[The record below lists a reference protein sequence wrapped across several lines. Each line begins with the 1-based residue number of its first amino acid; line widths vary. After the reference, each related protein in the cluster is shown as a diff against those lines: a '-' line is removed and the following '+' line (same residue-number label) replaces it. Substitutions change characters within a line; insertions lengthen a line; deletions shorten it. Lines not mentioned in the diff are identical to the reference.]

1 MDRDERERCWD
12 TTNPLYIEYHD
23 KEWGVPVHDDRT
35 LFEFLVLEGFQA
47 GLSWELILRRR
58 GNLREAFDG
67 FDPEKVARYTEEDVE
82 CLLGDPGM
90 IRNRRKIEA
99 TINNARRLLE
109 VRVEFGS
116 FDRYIWGFVGGK
128 PIKNRFRSF
137 EGMPSETERSEVMTR
152 DLKRRGFK
160 FVGPTICYSFMQAVG
175 MVNDHLV
182 GCPIGEKINK
192 MVNSIYSPREDGVE
206 GQPSGVQ
213 GSLPR

>member
-1 MDRDERERCWD
+1 MVAEKRVRCWD
-12 TTNPLYIEYHD
+12 TNNPLYIEYHD
-23 KEWGVPVHDDRT
+23 EEWGVPAHDDRT

-58 GNLREAFDG
+58 DNLRTAFGG
-67 FDPEKVARYTEEDVE
+67 FDPESVARYTEEDVE
-82 CLLGDPGM
+82 RLLGDPRM

-109 VRVEFGS
+109 VREEFGS
-116 FDRYIWGFVGGK
+116 FDSYVWGFVDGE
-128 PIKNRFRSF
+128 PIKNRLRSF
-137 EGMPSETERSEVMTR
+137 EEMPSKTERSERMSR

-182 GCPIGEKINK
+182 HCFRW
-192 MVNSIYSPREDGVE
+192 REIRDEYGH
-206 GQPSGVQ
+206 
-213 GSLPR
+213 

>member
-1 MDRDERERCWD
+1 MDGDERVRCWD
-12 TTNPLYIEYHD
+12 TTNRLYIEYHD
-23 KEWGVPVHDDRT
+23 KEWGVPVHDDKT
-35 LFEFLVLEGFQA
+35 LFEFLILEGFQA

-58 GNLREAFDG
+58 RNLHEAFDG

-82 CLLGDPGM
+82 RLLNDPGM

-99 TINNARRLLE
+99 AINNAHRLLE
-109 VRVEFGS
+109 VRAEFGS

-128 PIKNRFRSF
+128 PIKNRLRSF
-137 EGMPSETERSEVMTR
+137 EGMPSKTERSEAMTR

-182 GCPIGEKINK
+182 HCFRYNE
-192 MVNSIYSPREDGVE
+192 V
-206 GQPSGVQ
+206 
-213 GSLPR
+213 

>member
-1 MDRDERERCWD
+1 MDGDERVRCWD
-12 TTNPLYIEYHD
+12 TANPLYVEYHD
-23 KEWGVPVHDDRT
+23 REWGVPVHDDRT

-58 GNLREAFDG
+58 GSLKKAFDD
-67 FDPEKVARYTEEDVE
+67 FDPEHVARYTEEDIE
-82 CLLGDPGM
+82 RLLDDPGM

-99 TINNARRLLE
+99 TVNNARRLLE
-109 VRVEFGS
+109 VREEFGS
-116 FDRYIWGFVGGK
+116 FDRYIWGFVDGK

-137 EGMPSETERSEVMTR
+137 KEMPSKTERSEAMTR

-182 GCPIGEKINK
+182 HCFRYNE
-192 MVNSIYSPREDGVE
+192 V
-206 GQPSGVQ
+206 
-213 GSLPR
+213 